1 AQRGPGQ
8 EAIGRCAAMVARLLE
23 QYKSDVMPALAD
35 EFGYGN
41 ALAVPRLS
49 KIVISMGLGRFGRE
63 EDQFETAAG
72 ELARIA
78 GQKPVVTQAR
88 KSVSNFK
95 LREGMK
101 VGLMVTLRGERM
113 YEFLD
118 RLISVAIPRVKDF
131 RGLSPSGF
139 DGRGNYN
146 MGLTE
151 QSVFPEVDP
160 GKVSFTQ
167 GMNIAIV
174 TTAEQDEHARSLLSR
189 LGMPFRT

>member
-1 AQRGPGQ
+1 
-8 EAIGRCAAMVARLLE
+8 MVARLLE